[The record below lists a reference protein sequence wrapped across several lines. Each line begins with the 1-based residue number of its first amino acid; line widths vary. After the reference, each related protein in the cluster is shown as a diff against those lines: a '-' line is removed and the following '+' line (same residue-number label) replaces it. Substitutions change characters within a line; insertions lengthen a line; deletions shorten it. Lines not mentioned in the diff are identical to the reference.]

1 MDILVNTYLSLSGPM
16 LRFTYQGSI
25 LNGQGYIF
33 AIIVFSVVYNI
44 IKFFEFEFYVS
55 HSRWC
60 HREDVIKMMSHIFP
74 VRSSWMT
81 DIDIDWENVRK
92 LFDFLKKKKESVG
105 RSVKQLEQFL
115 RSCSNC
121 FSPLLHFRITMTMNK
136 TSLARSRM
144 GSIKRWDWDD
154 MFTFESNSR
163 SIRPWSSSVWHH
175 VNLV

>member
-1 MDILVNTYLSLSGPM
+1 MMAVALE
-16 LRFTYQGSI
+16 RF
-25 LNGQGYIF
+25 
-33 AIIVFSVVYNI
+33 YNI
-44 IKFFEFEFYVS
+44 CKPGEYLKRTGVHLRHHRVLFGVQHYQVLWVWDSYVS

-105 RSVKQLEQFL
+105 RSVKQLEQFP
-115 RSCSNC
+115 RSSSNY

-136 TSLARSRM
+136 MSLARSRM
-144 GSIKRWDWDD
+144 CFIKRWDWDY
-154 MFTFESNSR
+154 MFTFKSNPR
-163 SIRPWSSSVWHH
+163 TIRPWSSSVWHH
-175 VNLV
+175 VSLV

>member
-1 MDILVNTYLSLSGPM
+1 MREEYYKNIKSLKSDSHHGIQM
-16 LRFTYQGSI
+16 AVTLERF
-25 LNGQGYIF
+25 
-33 AIIVFSVVYNI
+33 YNI
-44 IKFFEFEFYVS
+44 CTPGEYLKRTGVHLRHHRVLCGVQHYQVLWIWDSHFS

-60 HREDVIKMMSHIFP
+60 HR
-74 VRSSWMT
+74 
-81 DIDIDWENVRK
+81 DIDWEDVRK

-175 VNLV
+175 VSLV